1 MTSTEN
7 TGLLRPPALG
17 AGDRVAVTAASGAPR
32 AEDLEKGVAALE
44 SLGLIVDVLP
54 SARAAG
60 VPFDYL
66 AGDDATR
73 AADLTTALTDP
84 RYRAV
89 FMARGGYGAQRT
101 LEGVDF
107 ASLGT
112 PRPRVL
118 VGYSDVTALI
128 EAVSVHLGWVS
139 LFGPMPVSDDFSAG
153 SYAFDSLARTL
164 FTPAEATRLSFPAAR
179 TLVGGTAEGVTLGG
193 TASLLCSSLATP
205 TSRPARGGI
214 LFLEDVDEE
223 PYRLDRILT
232 QLRRSG
238 YLDGVAGILCGTFTG
253 CGDPAE
259 IDALLID
266 RLGDLGAPVLAGA
279 DIGHGVPMQ
288 TFPVGVPARLDA
300 DGGTLTFDGPVLA

>member
-1 MTSTEN
+1 
-7 TGLLRPPALG
+7 
-17 AGDRVAVTAASGAPR
+17 
-32 AEDLEKGVAALE
+32 
-44 SLGLIVDVLP
+44 
-54 SARAAG
+54 
-60 VPFDYL
+60 
-66 AGDDATR
+66 
-73 AADLTTALTDP
+73 
-84 RYRAV
+84 
-89 FMARGGYGAQRT
+89 MARGGYGAQRT

-112 PRPRVL
+112 PTPRVL

-139 LFGPMPVSDDFSAG
+139 LFGPMPVSDDFTPG

-164 FTPAEATRLSFPAAR
+164 FTPAETTLLTFPAAR

-266 RLGDLGAPVLAGA
+266 RLGDLGAPVLAGCRHRPRRPHA
-279 DIGHGVPMQ
+279 DLPGRRPGPPRRRRGHAHLRRTG
-288 TFPVGVPARLDA
+288 ARLNGPTA
-300 DGGTLTFDGPVLA
+300 VKVPFGRWPGTSDGEVQRRRGEEFLAASACPDQV

>member
-1 MTSTEN
+1 MTTDQIAAL
-7 TGLLRPPALG
+7 TRPPALG
-17 AGDRVAVTAASGAPR
+17 PGDRVAVTAASGPPR
-32 AEDLEKGVAALE
+32 AAELEKAVAALE
-44 SLGLIVDVLP
+44 TLGLIVDVLP

-60 VPFDYL
+60 IPLDYL
-66 AGDDATR
+66 AGDDALR

-107 ASLGT
+107 AAMGT
-112 PRPRVL
+112 PAPRTL
-118 VGYSDVTALI
+118 IGYSDVTALI
-128 EAVSVHLGWVS
+128 EAVATHLGWVS
-139 LFGPMPVSDDFSAG
+139 LFGPMPVSDDFAPG
-153 SYAFDSLARTL
+153 AYAFDSMTRML
-164 FTPAEATRLSFPAAR
+164 FTPAEVTGLTFPAAR
-179 TLVGGTAEGVTLGG
+179 TLVPGAAEGITLGG
-193 TASLLCSSLATP
+193 TASLLCSSLSTP

-259 IDALLID
+259 IDALLVD

-288 TFPVGVPARLDA
+288 TFPVGVRARLDA
-300 DGGTLTFDGPVLA
+300 DAGTLTFDGPVLA

>member
-1 MTSTEN
+1 M
-7 TGLLRPPALG
+7 
-17 AGDRVAVTAASGAPR
+17 RVP
-32 AEDLEKGVAALE
+32 L
-44 SLGLIVDVLP
+44 
-54 SARAAG
+54 
-60 VPFDYL
+60 DYL

-101 LEGVDF
+101 LVGVDF
-107 ASLGT
+107 ASMGT
-112 PRPRVL
+112 PTPRVL

-139 LFGPMPVSDDFSAG
+139 LFGPMPVSDDFTPG

-164 FTPAEATRLSFPAAR
+164 FTPAETTLLTFPAAR

-266 RLGDLGAPVLAGA
+266 RLGDLGAPVLVAPTSATASRCRPSRSASGPASTPTGA
-279 DIGHGVPMQ
+279 RSPSTDRCSPER
-288 TFPVGVPARLDA
+288 T
-300 DGGTLTFDGPVLA
+300 DGGQGALRAVAGNIGRRSAEAAGSRVPRRFGMS